1 MHMKRSFLDITR
13 DMVLAK
19 ADYEIF
25 NEEDLMKRVNELFQ
39 ELRQKE
45 DGVYWLYQESEK
57 EVQMFETQIKKYQ
70 AHVAM
75 MKKAQERLKQLVVN
89 SYEQVKE
96 LPAHTDFNPI
106 KIAQSGG
113 KVDIIEEDNI
123 PEEYFIEV
131 ISKKLDKKR
140 ILEELK
146 GGADIPG
153 VRLVK
158 KSFVRG
164 LK

>member
-1 MHMKRSFLDITR
+1 MKRSFLDITR

-19 ADYEIF
+19 TDYEVF
-25 NEEDLMKRVNELFQ
+25 NEEDLMERVRELFV

-45 DGVYWLYQESEK
+45 DGVYWLYQEAEK
-57 EVQMFETQIKKYQ
+57 EMQMFEAQAKKCK
-70 AHVAM
+70 AHVILV
-75 MKKAQERLKQLVVN
+75 KKAQERLKQLVID
-89 SYEQVKE
+89 SYEEVKE
-96 LPAHTDFNPI
+96 LPAHTEFNPL
-106 KIAQSGG
+106 KISKSGG
-113 KVDIIEEDNI
+113 AVDIIEEENI
-123 PEEYFIEV
+123 PEEYYIEV

-146 GGADIPG
+146 TGANIPG
-153 VRLVK
+153 VRLIK